1 MRCSNYWCIYL
12 PASTSPTTAT
22 FPLSSLNTQCWD
34 NRGED
39 FTSVTSIT
47 MVQLVV
53 PGSATS
59 TTAFDYC
66 FLGLTVQ

>member
-1 MRCSNYWCIYL
+1 LC
-12 PASTSPTTAT
+12 TAH
-22 FPLSSLNTQCWD
+22 LDLLQLYWD
-34 NRGED
+34 NRGEA
-39 FTSVTSIT
+39 FKSGTAIT

-53 PGSATS
+53 PGSATR